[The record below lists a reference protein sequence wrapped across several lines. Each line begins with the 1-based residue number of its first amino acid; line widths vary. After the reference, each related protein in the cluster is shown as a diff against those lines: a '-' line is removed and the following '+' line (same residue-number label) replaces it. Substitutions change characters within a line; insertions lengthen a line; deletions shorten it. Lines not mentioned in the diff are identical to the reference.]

1 MPTEKCHGAAKKARW
16 VRCSTVCL
24 NLKLPDVSALLRTPS
39 QTLLLALEYGRI
51 LGSRAHWL
59 SCTVPLAHSPREAG

>member
-51 LGSRAHWL
+51 SGFKSALAFLHRAFG
-59 SCTVPLAHSPREAG
+59 TLAA